1 MKTQKSNT
9 ITIEV
14 LKPIFTD
21 TDKPFLVGDWIN
33 AEKVSEIEKEGRYY
47 IQKKGSKTGVFMVL
61 NSNVEISKKHNVY
74 KLQSISRFL

>member
-21 TDKPFLVGDWIN
+21 TDKPFLAGDWIK
-33 AEKVSEIEKEGRYY
+33 AEKVSKIGNEGRYY
-47 IQKKGSKTGVFMVL
+47 IQEKKSKSGVFMVL
-61 NSNVEISKKHNVY
+61 NPHVEISKKHTVY

>member
-14 LKPIFTD
+14 LKPMFTD

-33 AEKVSEIEKEGRYY
+33 AEKVKNIEKEGRYY

>member
-1 MKTQKSNT
+1 MNTQESNT

-14 LKPIFTD
+14 LNPMFTD

-61 NSNVEISKKHNVY
+61 NSTVEISKKHNVY

>member
-1 MKTQKSNT
+1 MNTQENNT

-14 LKPIFTD
+14 LKPMFTD

-61 NSNVEISKKHNVY
+61 NSTVEISKKHNVY

>member
-14 LKPIFTD
+14 LKPMFTD
-21 TDKPFLVGDWIN
+21 TDKPFLVGDWIK
-33 AEKVSEIEKEGRYY
+33 AEKVLKIEKEGRYY
-47 IQKKGSKTGVFMVL
+47 IQEKKRKSGAFMVL

>member
-1 MKTQKSNT
+1 MNTQENNT

-14 LKPIFTD
+14 LKPMFTD